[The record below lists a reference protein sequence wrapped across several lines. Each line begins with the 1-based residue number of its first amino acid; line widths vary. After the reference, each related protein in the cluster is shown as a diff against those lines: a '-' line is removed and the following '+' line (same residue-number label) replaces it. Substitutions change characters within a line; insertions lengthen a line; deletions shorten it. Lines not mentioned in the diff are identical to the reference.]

1 MNDISNKTMDINTDY
16 IKGNYTEIKEANPQL
31 KEIHLAGGCFWGVE
45 AYFKKLGGVVATDVG
60 YANGNIEHPSYEQ
73 VCSGRTNFAETM
85 ALLYNPEK
93 MSLEQI
99 LSHFFRIIDPQSLN
113 KQGNDVGTQYRTGIY
128 SNDKPTL
135 EVARNFIKRKA
146 RHYKLPIV
154 VEVENL
160 KSYYSAE
167 EYHQDY
173 LSNNPQGYCH
183 IDLNLSQVPMITDEY
198 RIMGEDEMRE
208 LLTNEQYEVTQNSA
222 TEPPFQNEYWD
233 NHKKGIYVDIVSG
246 QPLFVSTDKFDSGCG
261 WPSFTKPIAD
271 ELINYLQDNSYGM
284 KRVEVRTKHSDS
296 HLGHV
301 FNDGSAD
308 RGGLRYCIN
317 SASLKF
323 IPQENMEKKGYGEWL
338 SLVK

>member
-1 MNDISNKTMDINTDY
+1 MNSTSNTKNDINPSY
-16 IKGNYTEIKEANPQL
+16 IIGNYIQIKEEYPHL

-45 AYFKKLGGVVATDVG
+45 AYFKKLDGIVATDVG
-60 YANGNIEHPSYEQ
+60 YANGNIEYPSYEQ
-73 VCSGRTNFAETM
+73 VCSGRTNFAETT
-85 ALLYNPEK
+85 ALLYD
-93 MSLEQI
+93 SDRISVEQI

-128 SNDKPTL
+128 SNNEAML
-135 EVARNFIKRKA
+135 EIARNFIKRKT

-154 VEVENL
+154 VEVQPL
-160 KSYYSAE
+160 ASYYSAE
-167 EYHQDY
+167 SYHQDY
-173 LSNNPQGYCH
+173 LSNNPGGYCH
-183 IDLNLSQVPMITDEY
+183 IDLNLSQIPMITDEY
-198 RIMGEDEMRE
+198 KIMGEEEMRE
-208 LLTNEQYEVTQNSA
+208 LLTDEQYEVTQNSA
-222 TEPPFQNEYWD
+222 TEAPFHNEYWD
-233 NHKKGIYVDIVSG
+233 NHKKGIYVDIISG

-261 WPSFTKPIAD
+261 WPSFAKPIAD
-271 ELINYLQDNSYGM
+271 ELINYLQDNSHGM

-301 FNDGSAD
+301 FNDGPID

-323 IPQENMEKKGYGEWL
+323 IPQEDMEKKGYGECL